1 MIAHFLIHSQWELSY
16 FINAFQRVS
25 FRRTV
30 PLPQDAQPLD
40 TVHSDLRPPRCPVRR
55 IASPS
60 TKYDAPSSSPLLRL
74 ARTQDKMPPFRVRT
88 EQGTIRI
95 KEVKL
100 SKKGDT
106 PTPNGPCADT
116 RRNPTFPVSY
126 WGGGGGIKSAK
137 EAPNARL
144 CALIRPLRRDIVTID
159 SMQLHL
165 PSLSVGIV
173 SHSPPDAQYPIDR
186 PPIIFFTAA
195 ALRRRREYKYSRF

>member
-1 MIAHFLIHSQWELSY
+1 MIAHFLIHSQLELSY
-16 FINAFQRVS
+16 FINDFQRVS

-88 EQGTIRI
+88 EQGTIRV

-126 WGGGGGIKSAK
+126 WGGGGDKISKRSPKRTA
-137 EAPNARL
+137 L
-144 CALIRPLRRDIVTID
+144 CAYT
-159 SMQLHL
+159 L
-165 PSLSVGIV
+165 PSARHCHHRL
-173 SHSPPDAQYPIDR
+173 HATPPTFASGWYCITLTPRCAIPNR
-186 PPIIFFTAA
+186 PSAHNF
-195 ALRRRREYKYSRF
+195 LHRRGT